1 MRFAR
6 KNLQRIFDPRTIR
19 ASRSVYSILM
29 EAMRNSWTD
38 ERLDDG
44 FDRVTADIAVLRGE
58 VGSLRAELHA
68 EVGSLRTELHEE
80 IGALRKEMHE
90 EIGALRKEMHDAMHS
105 LERTLLQLGVGVGG
119 GIIAALIGVIVT
131 QL

>member
-1 MRFAR
+1 
-6 KNLQRIFDPRTIR
+6 
-19 ASRSVYSILM
+19 V

-58 VGSLRAELHA
+58 VGSLRKEIGSLRAELKAELKTEIGSVREEMKDLRAELHQA
-68 EVGSLRTELHEE
+68 IYSLQ
-80 IGALRKEMHE
+80 
-90 EIGALRKEMHDAMHS
+90 
-105 LERTLLQLGVGVGG
+105 RTLFQVAGGIVVALLGV
-119 GIIAALIGVIVT
+119 IAT